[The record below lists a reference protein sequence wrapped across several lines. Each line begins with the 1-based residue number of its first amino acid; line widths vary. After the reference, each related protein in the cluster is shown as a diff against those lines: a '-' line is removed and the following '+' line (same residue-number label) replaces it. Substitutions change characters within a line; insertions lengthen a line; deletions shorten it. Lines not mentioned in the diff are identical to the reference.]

1 MAILRTAV
9 WFILFFLT
17 LIVYIPV
24 MLFAVL
30 LEALGCRR
38 AERRLVDVCV
48 RLWCRMRLVL
58 AGVKVTVT
66 GRENIPAGRAVMF
79 TPNHQG
85 NFDIPV
91 MLTSLDKPH
100 GLLAKIETKK
110 IPLVRTWMRLLGCVF
125 VDRADTRSALHS
137 LTECTR
143 RLEEGESLI
152 VFPEG
157 TRSKGGPMGEF
168 KQGAF
173 RMACKAGVPVV
184 PVAIEGTYR
193 VMEQNGGLIRPAHVR
208 VQILPPIETK
218 GLSRAEQK
226 TVGEAAAAAIARA
239 NRTA

>member
-17 LIVYIPV
+17 LVLYIPV
-24 MLFAVL
+24 MLVAAL
-30 LEALGCRR
+30 LEKAGRAAAARR
-38 AERRLVDVCV
+38 IVNACV
-48 RLWCRMRLVL
+48 RMWCKMRLVL
-58 AGVKVTVT
+58 AGVTVTVT

-91 MLTSLDKPH
+91 MLTSLDSPH

-110 IPLVRTWMRLLGCVF
+110 IPFVRTWMRLLGCVF
-125 VDRADTRSALHS
+125 VDRSDARSALHS
-137 LTECTR
+137 LAECTR
-143 RLEEGESLI
+143 LLESGESLI

-157 TRSKGGPMGEF
+157 TRSKGPAMGEF

-173 RMACKAGVPVV
+173 RMACKAGAPVV
-184 PVAIEGTYR
+184 PVAIDGTWR
-193 VMEQNGGLIRPAHVR
+193 AMEANGGLIRPAHVR
-208 VQILPPIETK
+208 VQILKPIETK

-226 TVGEAAAAAIARA
+226 TLGDAAAAAIARA
-239 NRTA
+239 NATA